1 MIAQSEQD
9 KEELVDRVKAQMGIM
24 RFMQTSMYGKMRELS
39 ELRGRKWELKNKSRN
54 EFQIEK
60 RELAEEIRDFEVR
73 LSKNRMIIQNMK
85 ENMREQ
91 ELIREKKIKFQNDY
105 QAIKSGTS
113 SIEQSNELRKLKQQT
128 KKLAQVMVKL
138 RKEIPKR
145 KQEVKKYKNRVELL
159 ESQYEQYSQQPLP

>member
-1 MIAQSEQD
+1 
-9 KEELVDRVKAQMGIM
+9 MG
-24 RFMQTSMYGKMRELS
+24 
-39 ELRGRKWELKNKSRN
+39 KWELANKSRN
-54 EFQIEK
+54 EFGIEK
-60 RELAEEIRDFEVR
+60 KELAEEIRDFEVR
-73 LSKNRMIIQNMK
+73 LAKNRAIIASMK

-91 ELIREKKIKFQNDY
+91 RIVREKKIKFQNDY

-128 KKLAQVMVKL
+128 KKLAQVMVKI

-159 ESQYEQYSQQPLP
+159 QSQYEQYS